1 MMTLHTIVTAVA
13 IQACAF
19 GADTTDRFTIDDV
32 AFIAGHWEGELF
44 GGHAEE
50 AWLAPAGGTMLGAF
64 RLVTD
69 GENGA
74 QRTTVIEY
82 LMFTETT
89 EGVVFRFKHFRTDYT
104 TWEDGEPLTFDLV
117 EASEHLAVFASDV
130 QAQPDRMTF
139 RIDDE
144 GHLRVL
150 VEGEEDGERD
160 SFEAVYTRVQ

>member
-1 MMTLHTIVTAVA
+1 MMALHTLAAAVA
-13 IQACAF
+13 LQACAF
-19 GADTTDRFTIDDV
+19 GADTTDHFTIDDV

-64 RLVTD
+64 RLVMD
-69 GENGA
+69 GDNGA

-82 LMFTETT
+82 LMFTETND
-89 EGVVFRFKHFRTDYT
+89 GVVFRFKHFRTDYT
-104 TWEDGEPLTFDLV
+104 TWETGEPLIFDLV
-117 EASEHLAVFASDV
+117 DAGENLAVFASDV
-130 QAQPDRMTF
+130 QKQPDRMTF

-144 GHLRVL
+144 GRLRVL

-160 SFEAVYTRVQ
+160 SFEAVYMRAE

>member
-1 MMTLHTIVTAVA
+1 MTTLHTIAAAVA
-13 IQACAF
+13 ISAWAS
-19 GADTTDRFTIDDV
+19 GADTTYRFTIDDV

-64 RLVTD
+64 RLVMD

-74 QRTTVIEY
+74 IRTGVIEY
-82 LMFTETT
+82 LMFTETD

-104 TWEDGEPLTFDLV
+104 TWETGEPLTFDLV
-117 EASEHLAVFASDV
+117 EAGENLAVFASDV
-130 QAQPDRMTF
+130 QKQPDRMTF

-144 GHLRVL
+144 GRLRVL
-150 VEGEEDGERD
+150 VEGEEDGVRD
-160 SFEAVYTRVQ
+160 SFEAVYTRVE